1 MRAGAECGG
10 GDPDTLLSTI
20 LQPQVRLGISTPK
33 ADPAGDYAW
42 ALFQKA
48 EALQPGATARLETKA
63 LQLTGG
69 GNSAQAPAGRNTY
82 AWVMEQ
88 NRADVFLT
96 YCTNAVAAR
105 AEVPSLQV
113 VAVPEALQVGAAYGL
128 TVRAGAPAQAQ
139 AFAQAVLQPRRR
151 PCFVGWALL
160 HPEARRV
167 ISWSVAS
174 AVPSCG
180 AQRFFIGEAGLVASS
195 IVVPPVAAAPDGTHQ
210 PKTAHHCP
218 HEPEKAERWQAKQR
232 GPSCTVMTMEEPMI
246 SAAITRAM
254 ASRLAERSIWSPTR
268 LRWASSMPTC
278 TRPRRALRS
287 RRPRSSGRRSS
298 VLSVCRTDRQA
309 RPPGRAAGSV
319 PHHLL
324 EQGQGF

>member
-1 MRAGAECGG
+1 MSSARHSVWGVSSLMLGVAVLSGCATRQATTPAQPEVAV
-10 GDPDTLLSTI
+10 GDPVQVYAAGSLRDALTEIARDHEARTGQKVVLTFAASGLLRERIEQGAPAQVFASADTKHPQRLANQGQWQAPVVFTRNTLCALAQGTVAVTSDTLLGTM

-48 EALQPGATARLETKA
+48 EALQPGATARLEAKA

-69 GNSAQAPAGRNTY
+69 ANSAQAPAGRNTY

-139 AFAQAVLQPRRR
+139 AFAQAVLQPPAQAVFRRLG
-151 PCFVGWALL
+151 F
-160 HPEARRV
+160 
-167 ISWSVAS
+167 
-174 AVPSCG
+174 
-180 AQRFFIGEAGLVASS
+180 
-195 IVVPPVAAAPDGTHQ
+195 AAP
-210 PKTAHHCP
+210 
-218 HEPEKAERWQAKQR
+218 
-232 GPSCTVMTMEEPMI
+232 
-246 SAAITRAM
+246 
-254 ASRLAERSIWSPTR
+254 
-268 LRWASSMPTC
+268 
-278 TRPRRALRS
+278 
-287 RRPRSSGRRSS
+287 
-298 VLSVCRTDRQA
+298 
-309 RPPGRAAGSV
+309 
-319 PHHLL
+319 
-324 EQGQGF
+324 

>member
-1 MRAGAECGG
+1 MSSARHNAWGVSSLMLGVVVLSGCATQQGAAPVKAPAAGADPVQVYAAGSLRDALTEIARDHEARTGQKVVLTFAASGLLRERIEQGAPAQVFASADTKHPQRLANQGQWQAPVIFTRNTLCALAQSAVAVT
-10 GDPDTLLSTI
+10 PDTLLSTI

-48 EALQPGATARLETKA
+48 DALQPGATARLEAKA

-69 GNSAQAPAGRNTY
+69 ANSAQAPAGRNTY

-139 AFAQAVLQPRRR
+139 AFAQAVLQPPAQAVFRRLG
-151 PCFVGWALL
+151 FV
-160 HPEARRV
+160 
-167 ISWSVAS
+167 
-174 AVPSCG
+174 
-180 AQRFFIGEAGLVASS
+180 
-195 IVVPPVAAAPDGTHQ
+195 AP
-210 PKTAHHCP
+210 
-218 HEPEKAERWQAKQR
+218 
-232 GPSCTVMTMEEPMI
+232 
-246 SAAITRAM
+246 
-254 ASRLAERSIWSPTR
+254 
-268 LRWASSMPTC
+268 
-278 TRPRRALRS
+278 
-287 RRPRSSGRRSS
+287 
-298 VLSVCRTDRQA
+298 
-309 RPPGRAAGSV
+309 
-319 PHHLL
+319 
-324 EQGQGF
+324 

>member
-1 MRAGAECGG
+1 MSTARHSVWGVSSLMLGVAVLSGCATRQATTPAQPEVAVGDPVQVYAAGSLRDALTEIARDHEARTGQKVVLTFAASGLLRERIEQGAPAQVFASADTKHPQRLANQGQWQAPVVFTRNTLCALAQGTVAVA
-10 GDPDTLLSTI
+10 PDTLLSTM

-48 EALQPGATARLETKA
+48 EALQPGATARLEAKA

-69 GNSAQAPAGRNTY
+69 ANSAQAPAGRNTY

-139 AFAQAVLQPRRR
+139 AFAQAVLQPPAQAVLRRLG
-151 PCFVGWALL
+151 F
-160 HPEARRV
+160 
-167 ISWSVAS
+167 
-174 AVPSCG
+174 
-180 AQRFFIGEAGLVASS
+180 
-195 IVVPPVAAAPDGTHQ
+195 AAP
-210 PKTAHHCP
+210 
-218 HEPEKAERWQAKQR
+218 
-232 GPSCTVMTMEEPMI
+232 
-246 SAAITRAM
+246 
-254 ASRLAERSIWSPTR
+254 
-268 LRWASSMPTC
+268 
-278 TRPRRALRS
+278 
-287 RRPRSSGRRSS
+287 
-298 VLSVCRTDRQA
+298 
-309 RPPGRAAGSV
+309 
-319 PHHLL
+319 
-324 EQGQGF
+324 

>member
-1 MRAGAECGG
+1 MSTARHNVWGVSSLMLGVMVLSGCATQQAATPAQPAVAV
-10 GDPDTLLSTI
+10 GDPVQVYAAGSLRDALIEIARDHEARTGQKVVLTFAASGLLRERIEQGAPAQVFASADTKHPQRLANQGQWQAPVVFTRNTLCALAQGAVAVTSDTLLSTM

-48 EALQPGATARLETKA
+48 DALQAGATARLEAKA

-69 GNSAQAPAGRNTY
+69 ANSAQAPAGRNTY

-139 AFAQAVLQPRRR
+139 AFAQAVLQPPAQAVLRRLG
-151 PCFVGWALL
+151 F
-160 HPEARRV
+160 
-167 ISWSVAS
+167 
-174 AVPSCG
+174 
-180 AQRFFIGEAGLVASS
+180 
-195 IVVPPVAAAPDGTHQ
+195 AAP
-210 PKTAHHCP
+210 
-218 HEPEKAERWQAKQR
+218 
-232 GPSCTVMTMEEPMI
+232 
-246 SAAITRAM
+246 
-254 ASRLAERSIWSPTR
+254 
-268 LRWASSMPTC
+268 
-278 TRPRRALRS
+278 
-287 RRPRSSGRRSS
+287 
-298 VLSVCRTDRQA
+298 
-309 RPPGRAAGSV
+309 
-319 PHHLL
+319 
-324 EQGQGF
+324 

>member
-1 MRAGAECGG
+1 MSTARHSVWGVSSLMLGVMVLSGCATQQATTPAQPAVAVGDPVQVYAAGSLRDALTEIARDHEARTGQKVVLTFAASGLLRERIEQGAPAQVFASADTKHPQRLANQGQWQAPVVFTRNTLCALAQGTVAVT
-10 GDPDTLLSTI
+10 PDTLLSTM

-48 EALQPGATARLETKA
+48 DALQPGATARLETKA

-69 GNSAQAPAGRNTY
+69 AQSAQAPAGRNTY

-139 AFAQAVLQPRRR
+139 AFAQAVLQPPAQAVLRRLG
-151 PCFVGWALL
+151 F
-160 HPEARRV
+160 
-167 ISWSVAS
+167 
-174 AVPSCG
+174 
-180 AQRFFIGEAGLVASS
+180 
-195 IVVPPVAAAPDGTHQ
+195 AAP
-210 PKTAHHCP
+210 
-218 HEPEKAERWQAKQR
+218 
-232 GPSCTVMTMEEPMI
+232 
-246 SAAITRAM
+246 
-254 ASRLAERSIWSPTR
+254 
-268 LRWASSMPTC
+268 
-278 TRPRRALRS
+278 
-287 RRPRSSGRRSS
+287 
-298 VLSVCRTDRQA
+298 
-309 RPPGRAAGSV
+309 
-319 PHHLL
+319 
-324 EQGQGF
+324 